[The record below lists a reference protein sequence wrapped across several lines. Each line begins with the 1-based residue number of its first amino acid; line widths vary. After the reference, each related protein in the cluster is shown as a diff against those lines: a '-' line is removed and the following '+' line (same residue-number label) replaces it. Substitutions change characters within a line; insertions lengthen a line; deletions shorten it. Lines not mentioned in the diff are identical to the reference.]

1 MSKKSRNSGFERKSG
16 KKALKS
22 SKSLPLE
29 GESRKRA
36 YGMRSHGATTR
47 PRSPKS
53 SDSKRSRRPG
63 SGREGGSGW
72 IWGAHACK
80 AALVNPRR
88 TIHEILLTQ
97 QSAVRYQL
105 PQSARRRKS
114 YCRRF
119 STKPSR
125 AKLCIKALLLKPR
138 RSNGPTLK
146 P

>member
-105 PQSARRRKS
+105 PQSAPPPKIVLPQVLDKAVPVS
-114 YCRRF
+114 Y
-119 STKPSR
+119 TH
-125 AKLCIKALLLKPR
+125 LTL
-138 RSNGPTLK
+138 PTNREV
-146 P
+146 